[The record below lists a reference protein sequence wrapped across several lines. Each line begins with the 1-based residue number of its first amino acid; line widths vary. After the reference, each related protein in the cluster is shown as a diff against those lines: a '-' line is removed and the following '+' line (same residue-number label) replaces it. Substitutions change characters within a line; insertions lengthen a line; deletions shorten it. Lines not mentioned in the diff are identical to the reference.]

1 MSVDW
6 APVHVTMSVDE
17 EKHTRIAVN
26 GMDITRHC
34 VGFKVR
40 AGVGALADVW
50 LDLIGVTI
58 DVQAEVPPAHVREVT
73 LERDVADQVARQTVD
88 ADRGRKVRQPHALLA
103 VSLGQLPRQEGS

>member
-1 MSVDW
+1 MSLDRLPVHISMSVD
-6 APVHVTMSVDE
+6 A
-17 EKHTRIAVN
+17 EKHTRIWVN

-50 LDLIGVTI
+50 LELIGVTV
-58 DVQAEVPPAHVREVT
+58 DVQADVPPAHVKEVT
-73 LERDVADQVARQTVD
+73 LERDLADQVAQQTVD

-103 VSLGQLPRQEGS
+103 VSLGQVKA